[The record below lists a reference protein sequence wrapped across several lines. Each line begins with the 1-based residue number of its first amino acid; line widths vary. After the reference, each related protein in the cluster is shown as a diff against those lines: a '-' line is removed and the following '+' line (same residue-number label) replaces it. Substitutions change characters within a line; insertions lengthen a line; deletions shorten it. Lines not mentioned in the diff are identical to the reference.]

1 MIYLVVV
8 WLLIIGVGYVLG
20 SGVCCLFAATF
31 SSRLGD
37 QFIYRTWLGILVL
50 SMVFLLVVL
59 IAPLTPWVGISI
71 CGVLL
76 LAALRFGQRGAG
88 WRQLWRAV
96 PVWAWLGFAVLII
109 GVAAFNVKYVM
120 LIDAGGYHI
129 PLINWF
135 SSYGASPGLGLLH
148 PRYGYTS
155 SWFAL
160 FAPLNHGLFENRIMS
175 VPGGLAL
182 LLLLIQLGV
191 VGRRILL
198 NAAKPSDFF
207 IAIAFAIVLACINL
221 NNIKFQGGFFR
232 STSPDVPIFVL
243 MPLVVWAFLVI
254 SEQNQTWQRTHYV
267 ALVLLCAALIN
278 IKLSA
283 GAVVTL
289 VGLALMMQKNFDWAL
304 VRRLALLGIVL
315 VIPSLAYATV
325 VTGCPIYPL
334 PVCLDLPWSL
344 GTAQASAE
352 SDIIRIWARWGW
364 WHGPSADTPV
374 AQQISQWANG
384 EPLAAQF
391 LYVNM
396 ACVVLLMVLFWVRK
410 YGIVPAKST
419 VQQLIVVSVYGLV
432 SIVFWAYSAP
442 TLRFGLGTLVILP
455 ALLGAQLLVGLNS
468 FMRAKVSWLFNT
480 PNIANLSVSVFF
492 IAVGLVF
499 LTQGLKVAPNSP
511 DALIRAAMQRGDIA
525 PETMPNWLLPPR
537 IANGVIAYR
546 PQIRQTLFLAQGL
559 HRYEV
564 NDVRYSMAM
573 PDTEDWTAINQCW
586 ALDLMCTARL
596 GNDQIR
602 LRDATRGIS
611 AGFVLAKP

>member
-1 MIYLVVV
+1 MIYLIVV
-8 WLLIIGVGYVLG
+8 WLLLIGVGYVIG
-20 SGVCCLFAATF
+20 AGVCRLCGAVF

-37 QFIYRTWLGILVL
+37 QFIYHTWLGLLVL
-50 SMVFLLVVL
+50 SMVFLFVVL
-59 IAPLTPWVGISI
+59 LVPLTPWVGGAV
-71 CGVLL
+71 CGGLL
-76 LAALRFGQRGAG
+76 LAASRFDKWRAG
-88 WRQLWRAV
+88 LVQLWRAV
-96 PVWAWLGFAVLII
+96 PIWIWLAFPVLII

-135 SSYGASPGLGLLH
+135 SSYGAPPGLGLLH

-160 FAPLNHGLFENRIMS
+160 FAPLNHGIFENRIMS

-182 LLLLIQLGV
+182 LLLLTHLGI
-191 VGRRILL
+191 VGRRILQ
-198 NAAKPSDFF
+198 NDAKPSDFF
-207 IAIAFAIVLACINL
+207 IAISSLIVLACINL
-221 NNIKFQGGFFR
+221 NNIKFQGGFVR

-243 MPLVVWAFLVI
+243 MPLVVWVFLVI
-254 SEQNQTWQRTHYV
+254 SEQNQTWRGVHYI

-283 GAVVTL
+283 GAVVAL
-289 VGLALMMQKNFDWAL
+289 VGLALMTQKAFDLAL
-304 VRRLALLGIVL
+304 LIKLALLGILL
-315 VIPSLAYATV
+315 VVPSLAYATI

-334 PVCLDLPWSL
+334 PLCLDLPWSL

-364 WHGPSADTPV
+364 WHGPSADTPI
-374 AQQISQWANG
+374 AQQISQWARG
-384 EPLAAQF
+384 EPLAEQF
-391 LYVNM
+391 VYVNI
-396 ACVVLLMVLFWVRK
+396 ACLIFLAALLIIQR
-410 YGIVPAKST
+410 YQARPAKTTNTRS
-419 VQQLIVVSVYGLV
+419 LIIIGVYSLI
-432 SIVFWAYSAP
+432 SMVFWAYSAP

-455 ALLGAQLLVGLNS
+455 ALVGAQCLAKIKFV
-468 FMRAKVSWLFNT
+468 RANMAWLSPPNFGNLGVS
-480 PNIANLSVSVFF
+480 AFF
-492 IAVGLVF
+492 IVVGLVF
-499 LTQGLKVAPNSP
+499 LMQGLNVQPNGP

-525 PETMPNWLLPPR
+525 PEVAPNWLLPPK

-564 NDVRYSMAM
+564 NDVRYSTAM
-573 PDTEDWTAINQCW
+573 PDTEDGTAINQCW

-602 LRDATRGIS
+602 LRDATRGIR